1 MKNDLFLRVLRGEK
15 VERTPVWMMR
25 QAGRYLPEYRATRA
39 RAGSFM
45 DLCRNTELACEVT
58 LQPLRRYALD
68 AAILFSDILT
78 IPDAMGLG
86 LSFTAGEGPRFAR
99 TVRSAQEVA
108 ALPLPP
114 AGSLD
119 YVFDAVKL
127 IRKELN
133 GQVPLI
139 GFAGSPWTLATYMV
153 EGGGSRDHA
162 VSKALAYREPAVMHA
177 LLAKLTRAVTD
188 YLLAQV
194 QAGAQALIVFDSWG
208 GALPHW
214 AYPLFSLD
222 YMQKIVAAMPPDVP
236 VILFSKGGG
245 QWLPLMAQSGAAGLG
260 VDWTTPLAAARLL
273 THDRVALQGN
283 MDPAVMTSN
292 PATVRAEVARV
303 LADYGHGHRH
313 VFNLGHGITPDATP
327 ENVQAMV
334 EAVHEFSPPYH
345 GER

>member
-1 MKNDLFLRVLRGEK
+1 M
-15 VERTPVWMMR
+15 
-25 QAGRYLPEYRATRA
+25 
-39 RAGSFM
+39 
-45 DLCRNTELACEVT
+45 
-58 LQPLRRYALD
+58 
-68 AAILFSDILT
+68 
-78 IPDAMGLG
+78 
-86 LSFTAGEGPRFAR
+86 
-99 TVRSAQEVA
+99 
-108 ALPLPP
+108 
-114 AGSLD
+114 
-119 YVFDAVKL
+119 
-127 IRKELN
+127 
-133 GQVPLI
+133 
-139 GFAGSPWTLATYMV
+139 
-153 EGGGSRDHA
+153 
-162 VSKALAYREPAVMHA
+162 
-177 LLAKLTRAVTD
+177 
-188 YLLAQV
+188 
-194 QAGAQALIVFDSWG
+194 VFDSWG

-303 LADYGHGHRH
+303 LADYGHGHQH
-313 VFNLGHGITPDATP
+313 IFNLGHGITPDATP